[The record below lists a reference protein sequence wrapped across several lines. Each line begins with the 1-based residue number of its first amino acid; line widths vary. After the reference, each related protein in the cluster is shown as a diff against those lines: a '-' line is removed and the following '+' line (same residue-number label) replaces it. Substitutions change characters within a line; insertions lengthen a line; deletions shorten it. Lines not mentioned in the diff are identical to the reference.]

1 MNQVGSGSVANRTVE
16 SNLRTVCGG
25 ASMKITRKIRLA
37 WKYRQAIW
45 KYRKLYRYRR
55 ELGGLAV
62 AGVVLGIAA
71 LLPHRAK

>member
-1 MNQVGSGSVANRTVE
+1 MTNPTVVWK
-16 SNLRTVCGG
+16 LPTACGG
-25 ASMKITRKIRLA
+25 ASMKVTRKIRLA
-37 WKYRQAIW
+37 WKYRRAIW
-45 KYRKLYRYRR
+45 KYRRLLRYRR

>member
-1 MNQVGSGSVANRTVE
+1 
-16 SNLRTVCGG
+16 
-25 ASMKITRKIRLA
+25 MKITRKIRLA
-37 WKYRQAIW
+37 WKYRLAIW

>member
-1 MNQVGSGSVANRTVE
+1 VANPTVV
-16 SNLRTVCGG
+16 SKMRNAYRGT
-25 ASMKITRKIRLA
+25 SMKITRKIRLA

-55 ELGGLAV
+55 ELGGLAI
-62 AGVVLGIAA
+62 AGAVLGIAA